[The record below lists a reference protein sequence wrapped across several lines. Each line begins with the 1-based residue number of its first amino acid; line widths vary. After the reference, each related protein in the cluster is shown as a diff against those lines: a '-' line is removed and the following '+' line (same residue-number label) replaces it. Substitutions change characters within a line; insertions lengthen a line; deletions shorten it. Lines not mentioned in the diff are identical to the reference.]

1 MVSQLNSQGFEI
13 PITLFRH
20 RVSCIIIFR
29 SIYLFTFKES
39 VFMSTAIAT
48 ESQGQAPPDGQGPEQ
63 NSTFKKVAWFLFIVS
78 VKFCLALLFL
88 GLAVAGGLAMGAYL
102 RIQSLP
108 DISKLQ
114 KYDPSERSE
123 IVTTN
128 GVVLKQIFGEEN
140 RKIVLLKDLPKHVSD
155 AVLAIEDA
163 RFNEHTGVDPIGI
176 LRAFKA
182 NLDSN
187 DTVQGG
193 STITQQVVK
202 NLFLTSE
209 RSYARKAAEA
219 VLSVQVDQTY
229 SKEQILELY
238 LNLIY
243 FGHNAYGIEA
253 AAETYF
259 GKPAKALE
267 LHEAAM
273 IAGLIRGPEIFSP
286 YRNYA
291 QTKVRQAMTLNRMAE
306 SGFITLEAATAAKT
320 APLKLYGIRRGMQY
334 AYFTTYVMHYLKEKF
349 TDTELETKGL
359 KITTSLDIRL
369 QNEAQKTVNTHLER
383 LKRMNVQ
390 QGALVTLDA
399 TTGHVVAIVGGTD
412 FGYGDNEFNRAY
424 QAQRQTGSAFKPFV
438 YVTGF
443 ENGYTPSSTEVDGP
457 TVYKTGPRST
467 WSPQNYG
474 RNFRGTVSMR
484 QALAS
489 SINVVAVKVM
499 DRVGI
504 EKVIAMTQR
513 LGIKS
518 EVRPFLSSALGA
530 SEITPLE
537 MAQAYGVFA
546 NDGVLVEAS
555 PILKVEDKHGNVL
568 LDNTGSEGKRVLE
581 QDVVRALNHSLLAV
595 VNAGTGGA
603 AQIRGHQV
611 AGKTGTTSSHRD
623 AWFVGYT
630 PRYVTAVW
638 VGNDTPTRM
647 HGATGGGFC
656 APIWRDYM
664 QTLLKDQKPEV
675 FPKELPL
682 KRKSLLK
689 KATYASA
696 REDDDKKETNKPVRQ
711 VRDTPVAAQT
721 PTRTEYQPRTS
732 APQAAPVA
740 QTRQSSG
747 RMTGHSRSGSRSGR
761 MDGGNASGS
770 AAN

>member
-1 MVSQLNSQGFEI
+1 
-13 PITLFRH
+13 
-20 RVSCIIIFR
+20 
-29 SIYLFTFKES
+29 
-39 VFMSTAIAT
+39 MSTAT
-48 ESQGQAPPDGQGPEQ
+48 APTTPET
-63 NSTFKKVAWFLFIVS
+63 STAQRVALFILILLL
-78 VKFCLALLFL
+78 KLFL
-88 GLAVAGGLAMGAYL
+88 AVVLLVLAVAGGLATGAYM

-108 DISKLQ
+108 DITQLQ
-114 KYDPSERSE
+114 YYDPHERSE
-123 IVTTN
+123 IVTTS

-140 RKIVLLKDLPKHVSD
+140 RKVVLLKDLPAHVPN

-219 VLSVQVDQTY
+219 VLSVQVDQTF

-259 GKPAKALE
+259 GKSAKDLAV
-267 LHEAAM
+267 HEAAL

-291 QTKVRQAMTLNRMAE
+291 QAKKRQVMTLGRMVEARMLSAAE
-306 SGFITLEAATAAKT
+306 AEAAKKE
-320 APLKLYGIRRGMQY
+320 PVKLYGIRRGMQY
-334 AYFTTYVMHYLKEKF
+334 PYYTTYVMHYLKQHF
-349 TDTELETKGL
+349 SDTELETKGL
-359 KITTSLDIRL
+359 RITTALDTRL
-369 QNEAQKTVNTHLER
+369 QTEGQRIVNAHLER

-390 QGALVTLDA
+390 QGALVTVDA
-399 TTGHVVAIVGGTD
+399 TTGHVLAMVGGTD

-424 QAQRQTGSAFKPFV
+424 QAHRQTGSAFKPFV

-443 ENGYTPSSTEVDGP
+443 ENGYTPYTTEVDGP
-457 TVYKTGPRST
+457 TVYKTGPRAT

-474 RNFRGTVSMR
+474 RSYRGTVSIR

-489 SINVVAVKVM
+489 SVNVVAVKVM
-499 DRVGI
+499 DKTGI
-504 EKVIAMTQR
+504 DKVIEMTQR

-537 MAQAYGVFA
+537 MTQAYGAFA
-546 NDGVLVEAS
+546 NDGILIEAS

-568 LDNTGSEGKRVLE
+568 LDHTARAGKKVLD
-581 QDVVRALNHSLLAV
+581 QDVVRALNHSLLTV
-595 VNAGTGGA
+595 VNAGTGAGA
-603 AQIRGHQV
+603 RIAGHQI

-630 PRYVTAVW
+630 PRYVTTVW

-647 HGATGGGFC
+647 YGATGGGFC
-656 APIWRDYM
+656 APIWREYM
-664 QTLLKDQKPEV
+664 QVVLKDHKMDA

-682 KRKSLLK
+682 RRKRIYSKGTHIAAKEPDEDADK
-689 KATYASA
+689 KAVT
-696 REDDDKKETNKPVRQ
+696 RQ
-711 VRDTPVAAQT
+711 VRDTTATPAAVAA
-721 PTRTEYQPRTS
+721 TRVQPRAA
-732 APQAAPVA
+732 APQAPPPVA
-740 QTRQSSG
+740 QARQPSG
-747 RMTGHSRSGSRSGR
+747 RLTGHARSGSRLET
-761 MDGGNASGS
+761 GGASG
-770 AAN
+770 AASN